1 MVGRFHGKI
10 DQLSRKET
18 DELLSTSKVG
28 RLGLS
33 LNDNPYVVPVSYWY
47 SEGKIYFHSSE
58 GKKIQYIKENPQ
70 VCFEVDEIAE
80 DGSWKSV
87 IAYGKVELATDME
100 IIRRVFEKALGHY
113 EVEMGGAHPEMT
125 GQEMGRTGIDMYVG
139 WIDVVEMTGRKGV

>member
-1 MVGRFHGKI
+1 M
-10 DQLSRKET
+10 

-47 SEGKIYFHSSE
+47 HEGKIYFHSSE
-58 GKKIQYIKENPQ
+58 GKKILYIKENPQ
-70 VCFEVDEIAE
+70 VCFEVDELAE

-87 IAYGKVELATDME
+87 IAYGKITLATDME
-100 IIRRVFEKALGHY
+100 TIRRVFEKALGHY

-125 GQEMGRTGIDMYVG
+125 VHEIGRAGIHMYVG
-139 WIDVVEMTGRKGV
+139 WIDIIEMTGRKGV